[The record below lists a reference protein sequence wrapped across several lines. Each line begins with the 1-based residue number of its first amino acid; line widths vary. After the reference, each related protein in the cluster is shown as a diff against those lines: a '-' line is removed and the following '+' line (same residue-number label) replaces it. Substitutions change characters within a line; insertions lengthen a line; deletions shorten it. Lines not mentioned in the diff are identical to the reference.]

1 MASFSINIAND
12 GSGILTPT
20 VLRNPSASTGGTA
33 LTVPWLDNNLN
44 GANTTTNLLGNAI
57 WGLFSAMFNALSATP
72 ASQTQSFFLNIIDD
86 GAQNY
91 SVSGNFG
98 GSAATG
104 GTTLTIPWVEN
115 TLNGASTSSSL
126 ESAILRVVADAIV
139 NSTSTTGV

>member
-1 MASFSINIAND
+1 MASFSINIVND
-12 GSGILTPT
+12 GTGILTPT
-20 VLRNPSASTGGTA
+20 VLRNPSAATGGTA

-115 TLNGASTSSSL
+115 TLNGASTSSNL

-139 NSTSTTGV
+139 NSTSTAGV